1 MHVIGSIVGGVTASQ
16 NISIY
21 ICTFYDLTLYMQ
33 IFMFDKRAFFFYLD
47 FAAYLNSDVKIINVE
62 LF

>member
-1 MHVIGSIVGGVTASQ
+1 MWLAVLWVELQLLKTFLY
-16 NISIY
+16 IY
-21 ICTFYDLTLYMQ
+21 VQYDLTLYMQ